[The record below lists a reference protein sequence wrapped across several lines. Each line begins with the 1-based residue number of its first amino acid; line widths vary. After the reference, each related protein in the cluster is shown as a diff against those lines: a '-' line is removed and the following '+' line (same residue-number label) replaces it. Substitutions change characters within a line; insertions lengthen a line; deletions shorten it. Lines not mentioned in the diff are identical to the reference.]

1 MPARYATLTR
11 PAIVAAMLFGL
22 AGCAFAQSAGRGD
35 DAAADK
41 PALGAAAVALLTKDD
56 PYYADQQILQAA
68 EFKLS
73 DRCMRQQGFRDP
85 AVDAPAQIDRDEDWR
100 PDLQQRRIRGY
111 RLGEADDK
119 PASESSADAYLQTLS
134 ARQRERFHRALAGG
148 PTDRAPLA
156 LSSGQTFTFP
166 TAGCIA
172 ESRGQLYGSPTTAAR
187 IEFIPQGHYVGLY
200 FRAIEDT
207 RYHRA
212 IKVWGGCMRSRGY
225 PFATQKQARA
235 QAAAAHE
242 SSSATAAAKQEI
254 AIAVADAQCAGT
266 AGLTQTV
273 QGLLRGYAK
282 GLPAAQAKE
291 LEELAAMRT
300 EAVRRAEDLVN

>member
-1 MPARYATLTR
+1 MPARYANLTR

-22 AGCAFAQSAGRGD
+22 VGCAFAQPAGRGD
-35 DAAADK
+35 AVAADK
-41 PALGAAAVALLTKDD
+41 PALGAAAVALLTKGDA
-56 PYYADQQILQAA
+56 YYAEQQILQVA
-68 EFKLS
+68 ELKLS
-73 DRCMRQQGFRDP
+73 DRCMRQQGLRDP
-85 AVDAPAQIDRDEDWR
+85 AVDAPAQIDRDEDWH

-111 RLGEADDK
+111 QLGKTDDK
-119 PASESSADAYLQTLS
+119 PTSESSADVYLRTLS
-134 ARQRERFHRALAGG
+134 ARERERFHQALAGG
-148 PTDRAPLA
+148 PSDQTPLT

-172 ESRGQLYGSPTTAAR
+172 ESRGRLYGSPTTAAR

-200 FRAIEDT
+200 FKAIEDT

-212 IKVWGGCMRSRGY
+212 IEVWGGCMHGRGY
-225 PFATQKQARA
+225 PFATQAQARS
-235 QAAAAHE
+235 QAAAAHK

-266 AGLTQTV
+266 AGLTRTV

-291 LEELAAMRT
+291 LEELAALRT

>member
-1 MPARYATLTR
+1 MPVRYATLTR
-11 PAIVAAMLFGL
+11 PAIVAAVLFGL
-22 AGCAFAQSAGRGD
+22 VGCASAQPAGRGD
-35 DAAADK
+35 ATAAGK

-68 EFKLS
+68 ELKLS

-85 AVDAPAQIDRDEDWR
+85 AVDAPAQIDRDEDWH

-111 RLGEADDK
+111 QLGQGEGK
-119 PASESSADAYLQTLS
+119 SASEGSADTYLRTLS
-134 ARQRERFHRALAGG
+134 ERERERFHRALAGG
-148 PTDRAPLA
+148 PTDRAPLT

-172 ESRGQLYGSPTTAAR
+172 ESRGQLYGSPTEAAR

-200 FRAIEDT
+200 FKAIEDT

-212 IKVWGGCMRSRGY
+212 IEVWGGCMRGRGY
-225 PFATQKQARA
+225 PFATQAQARA
-235 QAAAAHE
+235 QAAAAHK

-282 GLPAAQAKE
+282 GLPAAKAKE